1 MASSLFSLL
10 VSAVTKLTRFVEG
23 ANFTSLLP
31 SSSSNPFATLQED
44 LKHLKRTLLRIHATL
59 ADVEER
65 EIRDSSVKL
74 WLHEIKA
81 VAYDAD
87 DILDE
92 YHYELLRRQVEGKPS
107 PVIRKRK
114 MGEIHDLSFPAGLSG
129 RINEVRMRLDEI
141 AKDRDALHLREED
154 GERRLNDACWKLIPT
169 SSLVDDSRVYGRDI
183 DKKNII
189 QLLLSDG
196 QPKVDVI
203 PIVGPGGVGKTTL
216 AQLVYNDPMVRCHFH
231 LYAWICTSQSFDV
244 LKITQ
249 TIVKSVT
256 KSSCD
261 SAELDDLHHSLKKA
275 LKNKKF
281 LLVLDDVWNEQQS
294 LWELLCIPFSK
305 SMSSKIIVTTRNEST
320 ARIMHAVTP
329 YRLGLLT
336 EKDCW
341 LVFKRYAFEHQPQ
354 FMSISSGELTDMGY
368 EIARRCEG
376 LPLAAKTLGSLLRLE
391 TDEEMWRE
399 VLQSEFWVVLNE
411 ERNEILPALMLS
423 YHRMPSHLRQCF
435 TYTSAFPKGYLF
447 EKPYIVK
454 LWMAQGYIV
463 HNGRNSSPEE
473 VGGTYF
479 DELLQRSMFQ
489 HSQSL
494 DTTKDG
500 WFCMHELIHDLAK
513 SISGR
518 ECITAHDSRSLDV
531 DEDTLHASLVP
542 TDGQNIIEFQTLNEP
557 KRLRTFLILK
567 LKQMQVL
574 QVEMPE
580 FLLQNLKCL
589 RTIDLS
595 YTMLEVLPDSI
606 GELKHLRYLGL
617 RETNIRV
624 LPESLC
630 SLYNLQVLDLSH
642 CMSILEL
649 PQGIGNLVS
658 LRHLSLPVMED
669 SHICMPTG
677 LGNLTNLR
685 SLSAFYIG
693 GNKWHCGI
701 GELTGLVDLREL
713 RILGLERVT
722 ESDNADLTKMK
733 NLEKLTI
740 FWSYGSCTA
749 SDDCSR
755 IRVQY
760 NCTNWRRTTIDI
772 QKLDAAYVL
781 ENLQLHTTLKELAL
795 NGYNGTRLPSWLGDP
810 SFSKLTSIRLDL
822 GDDKCTF
829 LPPLGR
835 LPSLKHL
842 FVGGMQRMQCIGREF
857 CGCCSASAGGFRAL
871 ETLELTEMRA
881 LEEWREV
888 HINDFPRLDE
898 LAISTCPK
906 LYRLPDCLSSLA
918 KLEIND
924 CKVLTTFPKLPSLT
938 GLKLWGSC
946 NWHIWSVSLD
956 LPNLEYLQI
965 SNYDR
970 PTLDFYPNL
979 PALKV
984 LTIECCKNL
993 EKAAGS
999 HHLISLQSLEIY
1011 SCPKFQGLTDKHLHP
1026 QFAVFLGLGES
1037 KPPLPYSKARD
1048 RPLARLMQKEDFNSH
1063 QERISQFNL
1072 FPPHLFK

>member
-924 CKVLTTFPKLPSLT
+924 YIQL
-938 GLKLWGSC
+938 
-946 NWHIWSVSLD
+946 
-956 LPNLEYLQI
+956 
-965 SNYDR
+965 
-970 PTLDFYPNL
+970 
-979 PALKV
+979 
-984 LTIECCKNL
+984 
-993 EKAAGS
+993 
-999 HHLISLQSLEIY
+999 
-1011 SCPKFQGLTDKHLHP
+1011 
-1026 QFAVFLGLGES
+1026 
-1037 KPPLPYSKARD
+1037 
-1048 RPLARLMQKEDFNSH
+1048 
-1063 QERISQFNL
+1063 
-1072 FPPHLFK
+1072 